1 MNVSKTIAIC
11 FFGAGIISCKTP
23 SNPEVSPQ
31 KTEVASI
38 PKVVNNAK
46 KLRVIAMVN
55 SDSILSQYEY
65 ALYLRNQLGES
76 TMKFEGTLRQME
88 SKLRVDMEKLQRDAP
103 NLSQFEGQNRQNKL
117 IRAQENLQI
126 KQEEYTRKLME
137 IEQGYNRE
145 IHNAI
150 NEFLD
155 RYCIDKPYE
164 MVLSNSDLGIIR
176 WADKDLDITEDV
188 LKGLNEEYAAQNVVE
203 KIEK

>member
-1 MNVSKTIAIC
+1 MAIC
-11 FFGAGIISCKTP
+11 FFGAGIISCQTP
-23 SNPEVSPQ
+23 STEEVSSKPA
-31 KTEVASI
+31 TEVSS
-38 PKVVNNAK
+38 PNVEKNTG

-65 ALYLRNQLGES
+65 ALFLRNLLGEK

-88 SKLRVDMEKLQRDAP
+88 SKLRTDMEKLQSDAP
-103 NLSQFEGQNRQNKL
+103 SLSQFEGQNRQSKL

-137 IEQGYNRE
+137 IEQGYNRD

-150 NEFLD
+150 NEFLE

-176 WADKDLDITEDV
+176 WADKELDITQDV
-188 LKGLNEEYAAQNVVE
+188 LTGLNAEYAAQNVTE
-203 KIEK
+203 QTGE